1 MVFRGHFSKT
11 SGFFVYFAAASHE
24 HRPQGRGN
32 SALLNV
38 TTWPSHKNK
47 TAAQS
52 SYDDFSA
59 AIYWMGLSHQT
70 GLTRQGSPEGS
81 PDTGVVTF
89 GFLIKSERSYS
100 ARPHM
105 EHKLERNIAY
115 LRTKQRQHLRAP
127 TVGETYNTHIENWK
141 VGATVGSGQTPCRCI
156 CYNILQTCTPM
167 QY

>member
-1 MVFRGHFSKT
+1 MLMPPLVGQCEKNTGFSMVFRGHVSKT

-59 AIYWMGLSHQT
+59 AIYWMGLSLHGPGQHGEGQH
-70 GLTRQGSPEGS
+70 GLG
-81 PDTGVVTF
+81 
-89 GFLIKSERSYS
+89 
-100 ARPHM
+100 
-105 EHKLERNIAY
+105 
-115 LRTKQRQHLRAP
+115 QHGGRHFWFP
-127 TVGETYNTHIENWK
+127 Y
-141 VGATVGSGQTPCRCI
+141 
-156 CYNILQTCTPM
+156 
-167 QY
+167 